1 MGSRDDGDPSAAAAP
16 SVLEALRPELEGLS
30 AYVPHVPEGI
40 RIKLDANEAPPLRAP
55 EVLAAVR
62 DAIGA
67 VALERYPDPT
77 CAALKAAIGRRGGPP
92 PEEIL
97 CGTGSDEVISIL
109 VNALARPRGRSPQ
122 AVVVAPSPTFVMYR
136 ITARAHG
143 IKCVEVP
150 LDAGWDLDAGAT
162 CRAIEMM
169 RPNLVFLAS
178 PNNPTGNALAED
190 RIRQVARAAAGAL
203 VVVDEAYGDYAPSSL
218 RRLRREHDNV
228 AILRT
233 VSKLGLAALRVG
245 WLEADAALV
254 RELDKARQPFNVSA
268 TSQAAV
274 AAVLDRAWPSIEAH
288 VAGVV
293 RERERVSAALSAMD
307 GVVVTPSAANFVWLK
322 APRPAGEVL
331 DALAARGVLVRSFHA
346 AGGRLAQQLRVTI
359 GTAEECDAFLA
370 AFAAALG
377 R

>member
-1 MGSRDDGDPSAAAAP
+1 MAETSGAAERPAT
-16 SVLEALRPELEGLS
+16 VLDSLRPELEGLS
-30 AYVPHVPEGI
+30 AYVPHAPAGI
-40 RIKLDANEAPPLRAP
+40 RVKLDANEAPPLRAP

-62 DAIGA
+62 DAVA
-67 VALERYPDPT
+67 SLALERYPDPT
-77 CAALKAAIGRRGGPP
+77 CGALKAAIGRRGGPA

-122 AVVVAPSPTFVMYR
+122 AVILAPSPTFVMYR

-150 LDAGWDLDAGAT
+150 LDAAWDLDAGAT
-162 CRAIEMM
+162 RRAIELM
-169 RPNLVFLAS
+169 RPNIVFLAS
-178 PNNPTGNALAED
+178 PNNPTGNAFTEE
-190 RIRQVARAAAGAL
+190 RIRSVASAAPDAL
-203 VVVDEAYGDYAPSSL
+203 VVVDEAYGDYAPGSL
-218 RRLRREHDNV
+218 RRLRAEHANV

-254 RELDKARQPFNVSA
+254 RELDKVRQPFNVSA
-268 TSQAAV
+268 SSQAAV
-274 AAVLDRAWPSIEAH
+274 AAVLDDAWPAIEAH
-288 VAGVV
+288 VAAVV
-293 RERERVSAALSAMD
+293 RERARLSAALSAME

-322 APRPAGEVL
+322 APRPAGEVQ
-331 DALAARGVLVRSFHA
+331 DALAQRGVLVRSFHA
-346 AGGRLAQQLRVTI
+346 AGGRLAQQLRVTV
-359 GTAEECDAFLA
+359 GTAEECDAFLE
-370 AFAAALG
+370 AFAAAIG